1 MRTSKCDHAP
11 GEKEGN
17 VGRRSFTFGF
27 IAGLTLW
34 TWTSVAS
41 AQTAPAAAQT
51 ASQSSTA
58 DWQFEAVP
66 YLWGSGIDGEVGIG
80 NRTAN
85 VDASFSNIVKHLHFA
100 AMGVVEARRERL
112 VALADALYIDLRGQ
126 RATPGP
132 LFSSVRPEQRLF
144 ILTPEAGYR
153 ILDDGDTSIDAL
165 GGIRYW
171 HLGSELDFR
180 AGVLPSVE
188 MQASRN
194 WVDAVVGVR
203 ARTALPRRTWVS
215 AYGDVG
221 AGGSDLTYQLVGTVG
236 GDIGDHYA
244 VVFAYRFLNV
254 DYDKDRVLLDT
265 DLKGPLFGFTFKF

>member
-1 MRTSKCDHAP
+1 M
-11 GEKEGN
+11 
-17 VGRRSFTFGF
+17 GRRSFTFGF

>member
-1 MRTSKCDHAP
+1 MS
-11 GEKEGN
+11 
-17 VGRRSFTFGF
+17 RRSFTLGV
-27 IAGLTLW
+27 IAGLML
-34 TWTSVAS
+34 WTSVAS
-41 AQTAPAAAQT
+41 AQTAPAPAQT
-51 ASQSSTA
+51 APQSSPEG
-58 DWQFEAVP
+58 WQFELVP
-66 YLWGSGIDGEVGIG
+66 YLWGSAIDGEIGIG

-100 AMGVVEARRERL
+100 AMGLAEARRERL
-112 VALADALYIDLRGQ
+112 VVLADTFYTDLRGQ

-153 ILDDGDTSIDAL
+153 VVDSGDTSIDAL

-171 HLGSELDFR
+171 HLKSELEFR
-180 AGVLPSVE
+180 AGVLPSIDME
-188 MQASRN
+188 ASRN
-194 WVDAVVGVR
+194 WVDAIVGLR

-236 GDIGDHYA
+236 GDIGTRYA
-244 VVFAYRFLNV
+244 VVFSYRLLNV

-265 DLKGPLFGFTFKF
+265 AMKGPLFGFTFKF